1 MDANFKKE
9 VVERSL
15 NDIKVELD
23 EEFDRNFERK
33 AFFTDK
39 WPGRSYDDGK
49 GSLMVQSGG
58 LRRSINSK
66 RTGTQLRYGSSK
78 PYARIHNEGG
88 KIQVTKKMKGYF
100 WARHKETTGK
110 VPRKKDGTKRGTK
123 RNVQLSD
130 DALFYKSMALKKEGT
145 FITIPQRRFI
155 GKSPETDKIIRE
167 IAAENIE
174 AYFSKHNLFE
184 Q

>member
-9 VVERSL
+9 VIERSL
-15 NDIKVELD
+15 NDMKVELD

-39 WPGRSYDDGK
+39 WPERGYDDGK
-49 GSLMVQSGG
+49 GSLMVRSGG

-66 RTGTQLRYGSSK
+66 RTGAELRYGSSK

-100 WARHKETTGK
+100 WAKHKETAGK
-110 VPRKKDGTKRGTK
+110 VTRRKDGTKRGTK

-130 DALFYKSMALKKEGT
+130 DALFYRSMALKKVGT
-145 FITIPQRRFI
+145 YIVMPERRFI
-155 GKSPETDKIIRE
+155 GKSPQTDKIIRD

-174 AYFSKHNLFE
+174 EYFKKYNLFGK
-184 Q
+184 

>member
-9 VVERSL
+9 VIERSL

-49 GSLMVQSGG
+49 GSLMVRSGG

-110 VPRKKDGTKRGTK
+110 VTRKKDGTKRGTK

-145 FITIPQRRFI
+145 FITMPQRRFI

-167 IAAENIE
+167 ITAENIK
-174 AYFSKHNLFE
+174 AYFRNYNLFE
-184 Q
+184 K